1 MIYISILVFSWLK
14 LLVIVFSGWIEISVP
29 DRLSSLS
36 KDHFSIVDFLL
47 HIKPLPHGCKIL
59 FQDARNH
66 ISLFPIPL
74 SVGKEDFGVLICVV
88 LLDDSLVDGHG
99 FDQVL
104 IDEGGDDTPETLAVV
119 QVPVFHFTLQLE
131 GLEQ

>member
-1 MIYISILVFSWLK
+1 LIYISILIFSWLK

-36 KDHFSIVDFLL
+36 ENHFSIVDLLL
-47 HIKPLPHGCKIL
+47 HIKPLPHGSKIL
-59 FQDARNH
+59 FQDACNH
-66 ISLFPIPL
+66 ISLFSIPL
-74 SVGKEDFGVLICVV
+74 SVGKEDLGVLVSVV

-104 IDEGGDDTPETLAVV
+104 IDEGGDDTPETFAVV